1 MRKGERRG
9 LPFLLAQRQIND
21 LLTHRPFLGG
31 RRMPSLTDSEDGI
44 SPSTSDKIRRPQPG
58 SGKRLFSP
66 KTGLSLLGFLA
77 VGASGI
83 VVNTLLLAAFAEAAG
98 IHYLVSAVLATQGST
113 LWNFALHQALIFRSR
128 PARRTL
134 LGRLGRYLLVNNAA
148 LLPRAPMLA
157 ALVAWFG
164 VHYLAANLITLVSL
178 ALVRFLLA
186 DRWIWP
192 QAEPDPDATPRHT
205 YDIHGILTVDSE
217 IALPELA
224 YFRVP
229 SLDRAAD
236 VEVRRGRAPA
246 EAALSRAV
254 HYHDGF
260 GRLGFDLTLIRSDG
274 FKVWVSPLIGLSPHV
289 LYTNVVEPILRWSF
303 VERGYAL
310 VHAACIAFSGQA
322 ALITAP
328 TDTGKT
334 TTILRALR
342 SQSWTFLSDDM
353 TILSADGRVRNF
365 PKPLTISAHT
375 LHAVPAT
382 RLGLWERIPLAVQ
395 SRLHSRGGRRFGLLL
410 ANLGLPAATISA
422 VVQLLIPPPKY
433 PVNRLIPEVR
443 ISKQAAVRLVVLL
456 ERGPDQRAPL
466 SPSMV
471 LSALRRNSEDA
482 YGFPPYPALEEFLSR
497 KGDLDYHQAE
507 QEIVAQGVRGSTG
520 VRLASDQ
527 YRWWKHLPSLLRPGV
542 AAAAETVPSPRAFT
556 NEFQRPA

>member
-1 MRKGERRG
+1 
-9 LPFLLAQRQIND
+9 
-21 LLTHRPFLGG
+21 
-31 RRMPSLTDSEDGI
+31 MPS
-44 SPSTSDKIRRPQPG
+44 SPRDKVGPSGTAPG
-58 SGKRLFSP
+58 RGVFSP
-66 KTGLSLLGFLA
+66 RTGLSLIGFLA

-98 IHYLVSAVLATQGST
+98 LHYLVSAVLATQGST
-113 LWNFALHQALIFRSR
+113 LWNFALHQALIFRTR
-128 PARRTL
+128 PARRSL
-134 LGRLGRYLLVNNAA
+134 LGRLGRYFLVNNAA

-157 ALVAWFG
+157 ALVSWFG
-164 VHYLAANLITLVSL
+164 VHYLAANLVTLVSL
-178 ALVRFLLA
+178 ALLRFLLA

-192 QAEPDPDATPRHT
+192 REETDPDVPPARHA

-217 IALPELA
+217 VALPELA
-224 YFRVP
+224 YFRVA
-229 SLDRAAD
+229 SLSKEAD
-236 VEVRRGRAPA
+236 VEVHRGRPPA
-246 EAALSRAV
+246 GLDLAGAV

-260 GRLGFDLTLIRSDG
+260 GPFGFQLTLVRSDG
-274 FKVWVSPLIGLSPHV
+274 FKVWVSRLVEFSPHV

-310 VHAACIAFSGQA
+310 VHAASIAFNGQA

-382 RLGLWERIPLAVQ
+382 RLGVWERLALSVQ
-395 SRLHSRGGRRFGLLL
+395 SRLHSRGGRRFGLWL
-410 ANLGLPAATISA
+410 AKLGLPAATINA
-422 VVQLLIPPPKY
+422 IVQLLIPPPKY
-433 PVNRLIPEVR
+433 PVGRLIPEVR

-456 ERGPDQRAPL
+456 ERGPDDQEPL

-471 LSALRRNSEDA
+471 LSALRRNAEDA
-482 YGFPPYPALEEFLSR
+482 YGFPPYRALEEFLSR
-497 KGDLDYHQAE
+497 RGDLDYHQAE
-507 QEIVAQGVRGSTG
+507 QEIVEQGVHGSTG
-520 VRLASDQ
+520 IRLASDQ
-527 YRWWKHLPSLLRPGV
+527 YRWWKSLPSLLRPGV
-542 AAAAETVPSPRAFT
+542 AAAADTVPSPRGLSS
-556 NEFQRPA
+556 EFQNPV